1 MLVHHSDSETDCVSG
16 AFRLDSVPLKDNI
29 ALSGVLVAEQ
39 DLHQGT
45 FSGAVLTHQGMDLA
59 FPDGK
64 ADILIGHDTVGV
76 DLCDMFHFQ
85 DLFAHI
91 DPPSL

>member
-1 MLVHHSDSETDCVSG
+1 MHHSDSETDRVSG
-16 AFRLDSVPLKDNI
+16 TFRLDLVSLEDDI
-29 ALSGVLVAEQ
+29 ALSGVLVTEQ

-45 FSGAVLTHQGMDLA
+45 FSGTVLTHQGMDLT

-64 ADILIGHDTVGV
+64 AYILIGHDAVGV

-85 DLFAHI
+85 DLFAHT
-91 DPPSL
+91 DPPFL